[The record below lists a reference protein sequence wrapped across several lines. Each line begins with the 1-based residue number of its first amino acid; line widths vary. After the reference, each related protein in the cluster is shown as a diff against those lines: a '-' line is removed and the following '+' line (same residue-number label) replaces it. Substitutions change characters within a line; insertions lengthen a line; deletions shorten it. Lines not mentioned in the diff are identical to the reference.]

1 MRREKEVSPD
11 GGALSLFLSSGVS
24 ILPPPSFLPPRN
36 DAGKEN
42 PQKILR
48 RWPKKEGG
56 AQKISDFLGRP
67 RQHTKGGEGRESEMG
82 ASNARSLL
90 FFILFFLYLMTELG
104 IPQGTGLL
112 VWDIRDQKSGE
123 PEMERHQLC
132 PPAFPPSSIAE

>member
-24 ILPPPSFLPPRN
+24 ILPPPFLPPRN

-56 AQKISDFLGRP
+56 GAQKISDFLGRP
-67 RQHTKGGEGRESEMG
+67 RQHTKGGESEMG
-82 ASNARSLL
+82 ASNVRSLF

-104 IPQGTGLL
+104 IPQDIGLL

-123 PEMERHQLC
+123 PEREWHQLC
-132 PPAFPPSSIAE
+132 PLPFPHPTSQSES